1 MATKDTSKIRVKDP
15 QKYEYAYLL
24 YMQRVPQKEIAERA
38 DVSQQTLS
46 KWKEDGGWEMKRAAR
61 TISRDELLNKTMM
74 RINDMLDDREGFN
87 ADAFSKAVSHLKE
100 LKGGY
105 SLDDVVDVLMKFGDW
120 LIETSANDKGIT
132 PEFIQQLTAY
142 QDQYIKMR
150 INNG

>member
-1 MATKDTSKIRVKDP
+1 
-15 QKYEYAYLL
+15 
-24 YMQRVPQKEIAERA
+24 
-38 DVSQQTLS
+38 
-46 KWKEDGGWEMKRAAR
+46 
-61 TISRDELLNKTMM
+61 MM

-87 ADAFSKAVSHLKE
+87 ADAFSKAVSQLKE

-132 PEFIQQLTAY
+132 PEFIQRLTAY

>member
-61 TISRDELLNKTMM
+61 TISRDELLNKAMM

-87 ADAFSKAVSHLKE
+87 ADAFSKAVSQLKE

-132 PEFIQQLTAY
+132 PEFIQRLTAY

>member
-1 MATKDTSKIRVKDP
+1 MNRKLNSVLALALAGSLALLSGCGQATSSSEGASSAASGDT
-15 QKYEYAYLL
+15 
-24 YMQRVPQKEIAERA
+24 
-38 DVSQQTLS
+38 
-46 KWKEDGGWEMKRAAR
+46 
-61 TISRDELLNKTMM
+61 LLNLYTW
-74 RINDMLDDREGFN
+74 EGMFPQEVL
-87 ADAFSKAVSHLKE
+87 DAFSKAVSQLKE

-132 PEFIQQLTAY
+132 QEFIQQLTAY